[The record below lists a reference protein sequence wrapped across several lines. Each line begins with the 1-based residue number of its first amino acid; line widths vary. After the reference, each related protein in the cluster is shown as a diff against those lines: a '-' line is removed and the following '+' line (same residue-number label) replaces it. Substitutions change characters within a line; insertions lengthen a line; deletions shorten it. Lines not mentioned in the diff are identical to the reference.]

1 MNKISLKYIEEK
13 LPVGTCIHK
22 TNKGNSYKIV
32 EFKNEKV
39 FFSIPNHKQPGKFY
53 KKPISIEL
61 ISEIYEKPNYDFK
74 YFEHKDCRKSA
85 TRGLIKK
92 LKSIK

>member
-13 LPVGTCIHK
+13 LPVGSCIHK
-22 TNKGNSYKIV
+22 TKKGNKFKIV

-53 KKPISIEL
+53 KKSISIEL
-61 ISEIYEKPNYDFK
+61 ISKIYEKPNFDFK
-74 YFEHKDCRKSA
+74 YFDYKDCRRSA
-85 TRGLIKK
+85 TRGLINK

>member
-22 TNKGNSYKIV
+22 TSKGNVFKIV

-39 FFSIPNHKQPGKFY
+39 FFSIPNHQQPGKFY
-53 KKPISIEL
+53 KKSISIER

-74 YFEHKDCRKSA
+74 SFEYKDCRNSA
-85 TRGLIKK
+85 TKGLIKK